1 MVGEGR
7 EVVKGVQENQI
18 IGEGEVV
25 RGIQENQVGR
35 EGGEVV
41 GGIWENQVI
50 GGGGEMIGGIK
61 EIQLVRGGEKAVN
74 DKEICVEKGNGR
86 TRREKV
92 VTGREMKM
100 KW

>member
-1 MVGEGR
+1 M
-7 EVVKGVQENQI
+7 
-18 IGEGEVV
+18 
-25 RGIQENQVGR
+25 
-35 EGGEVV
+35 
-41 GGIWENQVI
+41 I